1 MSKSRVSIALLI
13 IVLVTLVFAAVLVQD
28 AAGRPADPTR
38 TVDMLSGGTHSGLAV
53 YTGAPDAAALTLQA
67 PTALRHLTGPSRPVA
82 AVDARTPRFRGVRQ
96 ASPSVTSSP
105 LRT

>member
-1 MSKSRVSIALLI
+1 MARSRFSTALLI

-28 AAGRPADPTR
+28 AGARSVDPTR
-38 TVDMLSGGTHSGLAV
+38 TVDMLCGGAHSGLAV
-53 YTGAPDAAALTLQA
+53 CTGAPISAALALQA
-67 PTALRHLTGPSRPVA
+67 PTALRHLTGPCRPVT
-82 AVDARTPRFRGVRQ
+82 AVGTRTPRFRGLPQ